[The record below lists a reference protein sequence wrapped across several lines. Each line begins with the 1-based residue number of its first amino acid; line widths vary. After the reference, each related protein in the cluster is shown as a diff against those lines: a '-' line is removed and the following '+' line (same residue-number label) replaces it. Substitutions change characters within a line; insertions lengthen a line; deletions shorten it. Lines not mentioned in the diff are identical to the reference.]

1 MPSADEVK
9 QFLHEKGISVLEFSS
24 DTSTSERA
32 AMAVGCS
39 VGEIAKTM
47 LLFVGNVPVIV
58 VTSGDKKIKSSL
70 LKKATGLKGK
80 VKFSKEEQVRN
91 ITGFEPGGVCPF
103 LLPQHIKII
112 VDESLKRFDIIYP
125 AAGDSHSAAPM
136 TFDKLLKLTKGIE
149 AKVCD

>member
-1 MPSADEVK
+1 MPSADDVK
-9 QFLHEKGISVLEFSS
+9 QFLRERGISVLEFSC

-47 LLFVGNVPVIV
+47 LLFVGNVPVVV

-70 LKKATGLKGK
+70 LKRATGLKGK
-80 VKFSKEEQVRN
+80 VRFSNAEQVRD

-103 LLPQHIKII
+103 LLPRHIKII

-136 TFDKLLKLTKGIE
+136 TFSRLLDLVEGIE
-149 AKVCD
+149 ARVCE